1 MLGNYICGEHVSP
14 IVCPCKTDVSIDMG
28 LWLNGLQLSLAF
40 GIGTTFDV
48 FQSEGNDPDLMDG
61 LNFFFSV
68 MGRYALQF
76 LLTSLQSYHQGQ
88 ERGGEGREGE
98 RGERRGGEEE
108 ERRGEG
114 RGGEEEGRR

>member
-1 MLGNYICGEHVSP
+1 
-14 IVCPCKTDVSIDMG
+14 
-28 LWLNGLQLSLAF
+28 
-40 GIGTTFDV
+40 
-48 FQSEGNDPDLMDG
+48 
-61 LNFFFSV
+61 

-76 LLTSLQSYHQGQ
+76 LLTSSQSYHQGQ

-114 RGGEEEGRR
+114 RGGEEERRR